1 MTPSSPAARAE
12 NDALSDDVRIST
24 WSLIKPYWVSR
35 EWKLAW
41 SLLLAIIAMNL
52 TVVWI
57 NVRLNAWNGTFYNAL
72 QQKDATKVPHLLL
85 IFAGYAFSFIIIAVY
100 SRYLRQLLGF
110 RWRQWITTQALDD
123 WFEDRAFYR
132 IERDRLADNP
142 DQRITDDLN
151 TLATTTLSLSLDLL
165 STVVTLFSFIVILWS
180 IAGAATISLGG
191 TSFVIP
197 GYMVWAASLYALIG
211 SYVTYKAGH
220 PLVSITYQQ
229 QRVEADLRFG
239 LIRIRENAEQIAFY
253 DGTLRERQGA
263 LDLFGYIR
271 QNWQRVMSLTKRM
284 TFVISFYAQLANIFP
299 IAVASP
305 RYFAGAYSFGV
316 LMRLI
321 GAFGTVSD
329 SFSWFMN
336 SYGTLVDWRATINR
350 LREFKRVTRASHL
363 KESLSPATEH
373 GGINLHYVDE
383 QNLSTRGLHLAL
395 PDGKSLSS
403 IDDVIIEPGSRWLVR
418 GPSGAGK
425 STLMRA
431 MAGLWPFGEGS
442 IDAPVNAAMMF
453 VPQRSYL
460 PIGTLKAALAYPSA
474 VERFSDEECRTAL
487 RDSGLENYSGCL
499 EESDHWTQ
507 ILSPGEQQRL
517 AGARVLLHQPDFLFL
532 DEATSALDAENEAH
546 LYGLMA
552 ARLPGAAI
560 VSIAHRESLVQF
572 HNCTLEVRR
581 DGACSGSNCLGT
593 LFDQAA
599 SVKRLA

>member
-1 MTPSSPAARAE
+1 MTPSSPIARAA
-12 NDALSDDVRIST
+12 NNAPSDDARIAA
-24 WSLIKPYWVSR
+24 WSLIKPYWVSS
-35 EWKLAW
+35 ESKLAW

-72 QQKDATKVPHLLL
+72 QQKDAAQVPHLLM

-110 RWRQWITTQALDD
+110 RWRQWITTKALDD
-123 WFEDRAFYR
+123 WFGDRVFYR

-151 TLATTTLSLSLDLL
+151 SLANSTLSLTLDLL
-165 STVVTLFSFIVILWS
+165 STVVTLLSFIVILWS
-180 IAGAATISLGG
+180 IAGAATISLNG

-197 GYMVWAASLYALIG
+197 GYMVWAAGLYALIG
-211 SYVTYKAGH
+211 SYVTHKAGH

-253 DGTLRERQGA
+253 DGMSRERQGA
-263 LDLFGYIR
+263 LDLFGHIR
-271 QNWQRVMSLTKRM
+271 ENWRRMMLITKRM

-316 LMRLI
+316 LMQI
-321 GAFGTVSD
+321 VGAFGTVSD
-329 SFSWFMN
+329 SFSWFVN
-336 SYGTLVDWRATINR
+336 SYGTLVDWRATVNR

-363 KESLSPATEH
+363 KESMSPATEH

-383 QNLSTRGLHLAL
+383 QTLTTSGLRLTL
-395 PDGKSLSS
+395 PDGRPLSS
-403 IDDVIIEPGSRWLVR
+403 IDDIAIEPGSRWLVR
-418 GPSGAGK
+418 GPSGTGK

-431 MAGLWPFGEGS
+431 LAGLWPFGEGA
-442 IDAPVNAAMMF
+442 IDAPVSAAMMF

-474 VERFSDEECRTAL
+474 VERFSDEDCRAAL
-487 RDSGLENYSGCL
+487 RDSGLEDYAGCL
-499 EESDHWTQ
+499 EESRHWTQ

-517 AGARVLLHQPDFLFL
+517 AGARALLHKPDFLFL
-532 DEATSALDAENEAH
+532 DEATSALDAENEAN
-546 LYGLMA
+546 LYGLLA

-560 VSIAHRESLVQF
+560 VSIAHRESLGQF
-572 HNCTLEVRR
+572 HDRTLEVRR
-581 DGACSGSNCLGT
+581 DEAT
-593 LFDQAA
+593 
-599 SVKRLA
+599 V

>member
-1 MTPSSPAARAE
+1 MTPSSPAASAA
-12 NDALSDDVRIST
+12 NDAPPDDARISA
-24 WSLIKPYWVSR
+24 WSLIKPYWVSS

-41 SLLLAIIAMNL
+41 SLLIAIIAMNL

-57 NVRLNAWNGTFYNAL
+57 NVRLNAWNGAFYNAL
-72 QQKDATKVPHLLL
+72 QQKDAAQVPHLLM

-123 WFEDRAFYR
+123 WFGDRAFYR

-151 TLATTTLSLSLDLL
+151 SLATSTLSLTLDLL

-197 GYMVWAASLYALIG
+197 GYMVWAAAIYALIG

-253 DGTLRERQGA
+253 DGMSRERQGA
-263 LDLFGYIR
+263 LDLFGHIR
-271 QNWQRVMSLTKRM
+271 ENWRRVMSITKRM

-316 LMRLI
+316 LMQI
-321 GAFGTVSD
+321 VGAFGTVSD
-329 SFSWFMN
+329 SFSWFVN
-336 SYGTLVDWRATINR
+336 SYGTLVDWRATVNR

-363 KESLSPATEH
+363 KESMSPATEH
-373 GGINLHYVDE
+373 GGINLHYVDA
-383 QNLSTRGLHLAL
+383 QNLVTHGLRLAL
-395 PDGKSLSS
+395 PDGKPLSRIEDIS
-403 IDDVIIEPGSRWLVR
+403 IEPGSRWLVR

-431 MAGLWPFGEGS
+431 MAGLWPFGEGA
-442 IDAPVNAAMMF
+442 IDAPVGAAMMF

-460 PIGTLKAALAYPSA
+460 PIGTLKGALAYPSA
-474 VERFSDEECRTAL
+474 VERFSDEDCRAAL
-487 RDSGLENYSGCL
+487 RDSGLEDYAGRL
-499 EESDHWTQ
+499 EESGHWTQ

-517 AGARVLLHQPDFLFL
+517 AGARVLLHKPDFLFL

-546 LYGLMA
+546 LYGLLA

-560 VSIAHRESLVQF
+560 VSIAHRESLAQF
-572 HNCTLEVRR
+572 HDRTLEVRR
-581 DGACSGSNCLGT
+581 DE
-593 LFDQAA
+593 AA
-599 SVKRLA
+599 A